1 MINYKCHLFLLHFL
15 SNRDEL
21 ANSLMYKMVLFKTLK
36 WTLEEKIKNK
46 NKESL
51 LVKFQTR
58 KIFIYSAVFERNRV

>member
-1 MINYKCHLFLLHFL
+1 
-15 SNRDEL
+15 
-21 ANSLMYKMVLFKTLK
+21 MYKMVSFKTLK